1 LAQSLMMKMSQVT
14 VSESE
19 EDSQV
24 GEVDEMDNRY
34 SATDVDADDSDFD
47 GSPPRKVV
55 IVGAGHGAPGRAG
68 RQRRAG

>member
-1 LAQSLMMKMSQVT
+1 MHCISQYKVTFSFTSQVT

-47 GSPPRKVV
+47 GESPPPP
-55 IVGAGHGAPGRAG
+55 IQYEA
-68 RQRRAG
+68 